1 MIRGLKPFSLSC
13 PWPRKGN
20 RSKNLK
26 LIINDQCFNDS
37 ETSSTELLHKAICIC
52 DVTEWWRDPW
62 RWHGKK
68 AHKKKVFYPFLLCVS
83 ALCISSMG
91 QFWRCDLYIK
101 IIIVNIVFQEFQESI
116 FWILK
121 PKGKQTYPLVVK
133 QKFKENLLFNGVRS
147 GNEQV
152 ESLILQIS
160 SHSGPLTLAQNNTV
174 DMLDDAGE
182 LLKK

>member
-1 MIRGLKPFSLSC
+1 
-13 PWPRKGN
+13 
-20 RSKNLK
+20 
-26 LIINDQCFNDS
+26 
-37 ETSSTELLHKAICIC
+37 
-52 DVTEWWRDPW
+52 
-62 RWHGKK
+62 
-68 AHKKKVFYPFLLCVS
+68 
-83 ALCISSMG
+83 
-91 QFWRCDLYIK
+91 
-101 IIIVNIVFQEFQESI
+101 
-116 FWILK
+116 
-121 PKGKQTYPLVVK
+121 LVVK